1 MKLVE
6 EVDGGEDEEARDADP
21 QDASDGATASS
32 GQRRGRGFGSH
43 DPVVATP
50 VGTSG
55 EPLPTVAT
63 PWGTAAGVVVVV
75 VLVVVVVEGAVD
87 VEGDGVTAVETGCR
101 GRVGL
106 AAVRPD
112 AVVVDV
118 AVGALVDVTGTVV
131 AGNEGRSVVDGT
143 VVEGAGAL
151 TWTVVVV
158 VASAVEVPV

>member
-1 MKLVE
+1 V
-6 EVDGGEDEEARDADP
+6 
-21 QDASDGATASS
+21 
-32 GQRRGRGFGSH
+32 
-43 DPVVATP
+43 
-50 VGTSG
+50 
-55 EPLPTVAT
+55 
-63 PWGTAAGVVVVV
+63 VVVVV

-131 AGNEGRSVVDGT
+131 AFAGTVVAGNEGKTVVGGT
-143 VVEGAGAL
+143 VLEAAGAL

-158 VASAVEVPV
+158 VASVVAVPV